1 MKHLQNLP
9 SPCSQFLH
17 AEDRGSN
24 VGGVRGRE
32 GSFCTSFII
41 LCYYYHFNM
50 TQSQLV
56 CSFQS
61 QGVSKI
67 LRACRNF
74 GKVNGLDRVN

>member
-1 MKHLQNLP
+1 MCTVMNDDDDFSGSQLP
-9 SPCSQFLH
+9 GYCEHQFQLEH
-17 AEDRGSN
+17 RSKRQGEVIHYTDT
-24 VGGVRGRE
+24 VD
-32 GSFCTSFII
+32 
-41 LCYYYHFNM
+41 M

-74 GKVNGLDRVN
+74 GKVNG